1 MESNEKQ
8 EIVARHER
16 RFAGELTESV
26 LEKPELS
33 VWMILIP
40 FLFIVFMQ
48 RQQKFKQLGDTFLR
62 GLLYTKNH
70 ALEAAARL
78 VAGVSAQTVEE
89 ETACKVRKNPDAD
102 TLLQQVYQAQLSE
115 ITLLTE
121 HYRRLLSTQAADYA
135 AMVREAYRPGVF
147 QLFLVELAQRERLV
161 NEAAVALNSE
171 PDMTWRD
178 VIKRLEEETIL
189 RRKKEA
195 DQIFSCNRE

>member
-1 MESNEKQ
+1 MAVIDQSCIA
-8 EIVARHER
+8 EIGNVSDVFTHPKSDIAKAQRE
-16 RFAGELTESV
+16 FAAD
-26 LEKPELS
+26 
-33 VWMILIP
+33 
-40 FLFIVFMQ
+40 
-48 RQQKFKQLGDTFLR
+48 QQKFKQLGDTFLR

-135 AMVREAYRPGVF
+135 AMVREAYRPGEV
-147 QLFLVELAQRERLV
+147 QLFLVELAQR
-161 NEAAVALNSE
+161 
-171 PDMTWRD
+171 
-178 VIKRLEEETIL
+178 
-189 RRKKEA
+189 
-195 DQIFSCNRE
+195 

>member
-135 AMVREAYRPGVF
+135 VMVREAYRPEEF
-147 QLFLVELAQRERLV
+147 QQFLVELAQREHLV
-161 NEAAVALNSE
+161 NEAAASLNSA

-178 VIKRLEEETIL
+178 VIKKLEEETIL

>member
-1 MESNEKQ
+1 MESNEKK

-102 TLLQQVYQAQLSE
+102 TLLQQV
-115 ITLLTE
+115 
-121 HYRRLLSTQAADYA
+121 
-135 AMVREAYRPGVF
+135 
-147 QLFLVELAQRERLV
+147 
-161 NEAAVALNSE
+161 
-171 PDMTWRD
+171 
-178 VIKRLEEETIL
+178 
-189 RRKKEA
+189 
-195 DQIFSCNRE
+195 